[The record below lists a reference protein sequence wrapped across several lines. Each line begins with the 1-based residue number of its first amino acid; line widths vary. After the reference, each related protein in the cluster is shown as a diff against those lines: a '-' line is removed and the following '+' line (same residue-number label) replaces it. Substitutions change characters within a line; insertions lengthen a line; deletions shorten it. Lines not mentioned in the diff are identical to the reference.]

1 MTPADLPAV
10 LPVFPLPGVV
20 LFPRARL
27 PLHIFEP
34 RYLALLEDCL
44 KTPGRLIGMIQP
56 RDEAPAETPRLA
68 AVGCAG
74 RLTSFSE
81 TEDGRYMVTLTGVCR
96 FRLGGEVTG
105 FPPYRRFQIDWAPYL
120 ADMEKAESDP
130 GFDKAGF
137 LDLLSRY
144 LRARQLGTDWAG
156 LKEADTEHMV
166 NALSMLLPL
175 TAKDKQALLEAPTL
189 TVRRKTL
196 MALLDFALRSGGGKD
211 EVMQ

>member
-96 FRLGGEVTG
+96 FRLGAEVAG
-105 FPPYRRFQIDWAPYL
+105 FPPYRRFQIDWAPFL

-196 MALLDFALRSGGGKD
+196 MALLGFALGSGGGKD